1 MLHVLAKSFLSYII
15 ASTSTVLFVNMCFL
29 SSLTSFNSDAIF
41 AFCCFTL
48 ICGNLPSLALVCFLF
63 HFFFVL
69 YLMHPDI
76 VSDYK
81 TNKQKDNIPGQD
93 EVRVAVSFKEN

>member
-1 MLHVLAKSFLSYII
+1 
-15 ASTSTVLFVNMCFL
+15 
-29 SSLTSFNSDAIF
+29 
-41 AFCCFTL
+41 
-48 ICGNLPSLALVCFLF
+48 
-63 HFFFVL
+63 
-69 YLMHPDI
+69 MHPDI